1 MSSELLAS
9 AENTLKG
16 NLGGAWDILSGYAD
30 AYTDLGIGKQFGGA
44 AAAYSLRD
52 VGAMNGPVV
61 RVRRDSD
68 NSEQD
73 FPARAVTEIPDWCNQ
88 SVIKPLDVRELN
100 SGGSGDRDGNFV
112 IAKAAYSLR
121 SLGDRQ
127 ATIANNAA
135 PLNADTVV
143 PDNGKYVVQVRRSS
157 DDTIKSFTADEVT
170 DGTLVTFVN
179 ENQVHYATDYSSGL
193 DGWEIATN
201 NWTGSASWSH
211 NGTND
216 NRLAVTATATPSGA
230 KRPALK
236 LTRPSNILVGQQYS
250 LELDYEVISGTP
262 VLLGNNFDGADYS
275 HNETL
280 SGSGTATIA
289 PAAFNAGT
297 PFIYFDGENHTFEL
311 SIKAIRFKSTVAN
324 GFVRAWYD
332 QSVTDQGG
340 STATGNHATQT
351 TPDNQPKVVNNGS
364 LVEGGIDFDG
374 TNDSLVLSS
383 ALGITSTMGAYVVTN
398 TSGANSAGIIFDNRD
413 GGNEGFAIR
422 MNSSTQIQF
431 DYDAADVI
439 ISEGSIQSIYF
450 ANKSSSA
457 SGFALNGASLT
468 TTSTSDTIDISNVPK
483 IGTRSFTSDTNF
495 YDKPIAEIVVFTGDQ
510 TDNRGAFEANVGD
523 RYNISGM
530 PTQENI
536 VNGFVETWY
545 DQSGNGKHL
554 TQTTADKQ
562 PKIVDEGSLV
572 TLSGK
577 PSIKPDGTND
587 FLINQDSIWDTISNS
602 ALSCFTVTEKS
613 SVTNKQLWAIGSTTD
628 NDGDW
633 LIGGA
638 STAGNVQFR
647 GARINSN
654 IVNTGTSG
662 TMLLTA
668 FDVTDG
674 DAFINGAA
682 MGASNNP
689 SGPTATA
696 DRLVL
701 FARRAGDSF
710 TTQRISE
717 AIFYDNDQ
725 ASNRVDIE
733 TNMNNFYTIF

>member
-1 MSSELLAS
+1 LTGSS
-9 AENTLKG
+9 G
-16 NLGGAWDILSGYAD
+16 D
-30 AYTDLGIGKQFGGA
+30 YTDLGIGRKFGGA

-52 VGAMNGPVV
+52 IGAMNGPVV

-73 FPARAVTEIPDWCNQ
+73 FSALAVPFIPDWCNRQ
-88 SVIKPLDVRELN
+88 VVKPLDVKALQSDGRT
-100 SGGSGDRDGNFV
+100 GDFI

-127 ATIANNAA
+127 ATVAA
-135 PLNADTVV
+135 TNDTVARA
-143 PDNGKYVVQVRRSS
+143 DGKYVVQVRRSS

-170 DGTLVTFVN
+170 DGTLVTFV
-179 ENQVHYATDYSSGL
+179 
-193 DGWEIATN
+193 
-201 NWTGSASWSH
+201 
-211 NGTND
+211 
-216 NRLAVTATATPSGA
+216 
-230 KRPALK
+230 
-236 LTRPSNILVGQQYS
+236 
-250 LELDYEVISGTP
+250 
-262 VLLGNNFDGADYS
+262 
-275 HNETL
+275 
-280 SGSGTATIA
+280 GSG
-289 PAAFNAGT
+289 N
-297 PFIYFDGENHTFEL
+297 D
-311 SIKAIRFKSTVAN
+311 
-324 GFVRAWYD
+324 GFVRTWYD

-340 STATGNHATQT
+340 GTATGNHAVQATA
-351 TPDNQPKVVNNGS
+351 DNQPKVVNNGS
-364 LVEGGIDFDG
+364 LVTGGIDFDG

-383 ALGITSTMGAYVVTN
+383 ALGITSTMGAYVVTD

-431 DYDAADVI
+431 DYDATDVV

-457 SGFALNGASLT
+457 AGFALNGASLT

-523 RYNISGM
+523 HYNISGI

-545 DQSGNGKHL
+545 DQSGNGKDL
-554 TQTTADKQ
+554 TQTTANKQ
-562 PKIVDEGSLV
+562 PKIVDTGSLV

-577 PSIKPDGTND
+577 PSIKPDGSDD

-613 SVTNKQLWAIGSTTD
+613 TVTNKQLWAIGSTAD

-633 LIGGA
+633 LMGGA

-647 GARINSN
+647 GARFSSN

-668 FDVTDG
+668 FDVTGG
-674 DAFINGAA
+674 DAFINGSA
-682 MGASNNP
+682 MGVAASGSP
-689 SGPTATA
+689 STTA

-701 FARRAGDSF
+701 FARREGDSF
-710 TTQRISE
+710 TTQKISE
-717 AIFYDNDQ
+717 AIFFANDQ

-733 TNMNNFYTIF
+733 TNMNNFYSIF

>member
-1 MSSELLAS
+1 LTGSS
-9 AENTLKG
+9 G
-16 NLGGAWDILSGYAD
+16 D
-30 AYTDLGIGKQFGGA
+30 YTDLGIGRKFGGA

-52 VGAMNGPVV
+52 IGAMNGPVV

-73 FPARAVTEIPDWCNQ
+73 FSALAVPFIPDWCNRQ
-88 SVIKPLDVRELN
+88 VVKPLDVKALQSDGRT
-100 SGGSGDRDGNFV
+100 GDFI

-127 ATIANNAA
+127 ATVAA
-135 PLNADTVV
+135 TNDTVARA
-143 PDNGKYVVQVRRSS
+143 DGKYVVQVRRSS

-170 DGTLVTFVN
+170 DGTLVTFV
-179 ENQVHYATDYSSGL
+179 
-193 DGWEIATN
+193 
-201 NWTGSASWSH
+201 
-211 NGTND
+211 
-216 NRLAVTATATPSGA
+216 
-230 KRPALK
+230 
-236 LTRPSNILVGQQYS
+236 
-250 LELDYEVISGTP
+250 
-262 VLLGNNFDGADYS
+262 
-275 HNETL
+275 
-280 SGSGTATIA
+280 GSG
-289 PAAFNAGT
+289 N
-297 PFIYFDGENHTFEL
+297 DGM
-311 SIKAIRFKSTVAN
+311 
-324 GFVRAWYD
+324 VRTWYD

-340 STATGNHATQT
+340 GTATGNHAVQATA
-351 TPDNQPKVVNNGS
+351 DNQPKVVNNGS
-364 LVEGGIDFDG
+364 LVTGGIDFDG

-383 ALGITSTMGAYVVTN
+383 ALGITSTMGAYVVTD

-431 DYDAADVI
+431 DYDATDVV

-457 SGFALNGASLT
+457 AGFALNGASLT

-523 RYNISGM
+523 HYNISGI

-545 DQSGNGKHL
+545 DQSGNGKDL
-554 TQTTADKQ
+554 TQTTANKQ
-562 PKIVDEGSLV
+562 PKIVDTGSLV

-577 PSIKPDGTND
+577 PSIKPDGSDD

-613 SVTNKQLWAIGSTTD
+613 TVTNKQLWAIGSTAD

-633 LIGGA
+633 LMGGA

-647 GARINSN
+647 GARFSSN

-668 FDVTDG
+668 FDVTGG
-674 DAFINGAA
+674 DAFINGSA
-682 MGASNNP
+682 MGVAASGSP
-689 SGPTATA
+689 STTA

-701 FARRAGDSF
+701 FARREGDSF
-710 TTQRISE
+710 TTQKISE
-717 AIFYDNDQ
+717 AIFFANDQ

-733 TNMNNFYTIF
+733 TNMNNFYSIF

>member
-1 MSSELLAS
+1 LTGSS
-9 AENTLKG
+9 G
-16 NLGGAWDILSGYAD
+16 D
-30 AYTDLGIGKQFGGA
+30 YTDLGIGRKFGGA

-52 VGAMNGPVV
+52 IGAMNGPVV

-68 NSEQD
+68 NAERD
-73 FPARAVTEIPDWCNQ
+73 FSALAISFIADWCNRQ
-88 SVIKPLDVRELN
+88 VVKPLDVKALQSDGRT
-100 SGGSGDRDGNFV
+100 GDFI

-127 ATIANNAA
+127 ATVAA
-135 PLNADTVV
+135 TNDTVARA
-143 PDNGKYVVQVRRSS
+143 DGKYVVQVRRSS

-170 DGTLVTFVN
+170 DGTLVTFV
-179 ENQVHYATDYSSGL
+179 
-193 DGWEIATN
+193 
-201 NWTGSASWSH
+201 
-211 NGTND
+211 
-216 NRLAVTATATPSGA
+216 
-230 KRPALK
+230 
-236 LTRPSNILVGQQYS
+236 
-250 LELDYEVISGTP
+250 
-262 VLLGNNFDGADYS
+262 
-275 HNETL
+275 
-280 SGSGTATIA
+280 GSG
-289 PAAFNAGT
+289 N
-297 PFIYFDGENHTFEL
+297 D
-311 SIKAIRFKSTVAN
+311 
-324 GFVRAWYD
+324 GFVRTWYD

-340 STATGNHATQT
+340 GTATGNHAVQATA
-351 TPDNQPKVVNNGS
+351 DNQPKVVNNGS
-364 LVEGGIDFDG
+364 LVTGGIDFDG

-383 ALGITSTMGAYVVTN
+383 ALGITSTMGAYVVTD

-431 DYDAADVI
+431 DYDATDVV

-457 SGFALNGASLT
+457 AGFALNGASLT

-523 RYNISGM
+523 HYNISGI

-545 DQSGNGKHL
+545 DQSGNGKDL
-554 TQTTADKQ
+554 TQTTANKQ
-562 PKIVDEGSLV
+562 PKIVDTGSLV

-577 PSIKPDGTND
+577 PSIKPDGSDD

-613 SVTNKQLWAIGSTTD
+613 TVTNKQLWAIGSTAD

-633 LIGGA
+633 LMGGA

-647 GARINSN
+647 GARFSSN

-668 FDVTDG
+668 FDVTGG
-674 DAFINGAA
+674 DAFINGSA
-682 MGASNNP
+682 MGVAASGSP
-689 SGPTATA
+689 STTA

-701 FARRAGDSF
+701 FARREGDSF
-710 TTQRISE
+710 TTQKISE
-717 AIFYDNDQ
+717 AIFFANDQ

-733 TNMNNFYTIF
+733 TNMNNFYSIF